1 MPWKSGR
8 IASSNSEGPTTAA
21 GGRTPHTG
29 HGRRT
34 DRQTKLQFAHR
45 PADPASSIRASH
57 SNAIAGSDVARANNV
72 VAGSV
77 AQDAGNAVAGVVAQ
91 DAAQDTAMPGG
102 ADERRTSPSE
112 KEDDEEQVK
121 RQRTE
126 RKTEPEMEVSN
137 VAKID
142 DSRRILDLRRDGWE
156 RENISH
162 RDAAMFCACELRAR
176 VIIKC
181 CTKRT
186 QLESTWD
193 LCRAQWTQGLGY
205 VCEFIGNIAD
215 DPMTKNI
222 RNSTGCND
230 TIICESLSGP
240 STSVISNVDNIRH
253 RLQRAMKKTGLLS
266 SQDIDRV
273 VEDILD
279 EEGEEM
285 VSDDIK
291 KGSIPIHLVN
301 QTKLQ
306 SRNTSKR

>member
-1 MPWKSGR
+1 MPSNARRHTSTRSLGGMPWKSGR
-8 IASSNSEGPTTAA
+8 IASSNSEGHNGCRRPNAA
-21 GGRTPHTG
+21 HGTRPENGPPNETPVCPQTSRSRELHPCTSQQ
-29 HGRRT
+29 
-34 DRQTKLQFAHR
+34 RQCR
-45 PADPASSIRASH
+45 
-57 SNAIAGSDVARANNV
+57 GDVARANNV

-77 AQDAGNAVAGVVAQ
+77 AQDAGNAVAGGVAQ

-176 VIIKC
+176 FILKC
-181 CTKRT
+181 CPKRT

-193 LCRAQWTQGLGY
+193 LCRPQWTQGLGY
-205 VCEFIGNIAD
+205 VCEFVGNIAD

-222 RNSTGCND
+222 PVKVCRAHHISHLKRRQHPPPFA
-230 TIICESLSGP
+230 ESHEGNWTAEQP
-240 STSVISNVDNIRH
+240 GH
-253 RLQRAMKKTGLLS
+253 RQGGGR
-266 SQDIDRV
+266 Q
-273 VEDILD
+273 
-279 EEGEEM
+279 
-285 VSDDIK
+285 
-291 KGSIPIHLVN
+291 P
-301 QTKLQ
+301 
-306 SRNTSKR
+306 